1 MKLKLNWLV
10 VLIVGLI
17 VGGMVGVLATTGLQ
31 FQQEAL
37 LQKEVAPQLAVS
49 REDIAGET
57 ASESLKDETGSVAK
71 PSDSLIIKTKHI
83 SLEIKDLKETYT
95 KVENIALKH
104 NGFIVSS
111 SISSN
116 GPVTSSRLMEKT
128 AQNETG
134 PLSGMIVLKVPADN
148 FKDTVKEL
156 KTLGNLKSE
165 QESSEEVTEQHID
178 LSARLKNLKRQEE
191 RYLEILN
198 SAKTVEDMLK
208 VEEQLSRIRG
218 GIESMQAQ
226 VDYLERSAAMA
237 TITLEL
243 FEPSAIT
250 EPIVNWGIRDS
261 LIRAIRN
268 FVAVINLV
276 IVSVGT
282 ILPLAIAALL
292 AWLIVVL
299 WRRRKK

>member
-17 VGGMVGVLATTGLQ
+17 IGGMVGVLATGLQ

-37 LQKEVAPQLAVS
+37 LRKEAAPRLAVS
-49 REDIAGET
+49 REDIVGET
-57 ASESLKDETGSVAK
+57 ASESLKGETESAVK
-71 PSDSLIIKTKHI
+71 SSDSLIIKTKHI

-111 SISSN
+111 GIFSN
-116 GPVTSSRLMEKT
+116 GPVISSMEEM
-128 AQNETG
+128 AQDKTG
-134 PLSGMIVLKVPADN
+134 PLSGIIVLKVPVDN

-156 KTLGNLKSE
+156 KKLGNLKAE

-218 GIESMQAQ
+218 EIESMQAQ

-237 TITLEL
+237 TITLDL
-243 FEPSAIT
+243 HEPSAIT

-292 AWLIVVL
+292 AWLIVIL
-299 WRRRKK
+299 WHRRKK